1 MRLLFWI
8 ILAIPINNFFL
19 LTTDSISKN
28 GPDNKLIVY
37 TVNYPLQYFTLPI
50 AMVEKSL
57 TSIFIFAKL
66 AKY

>member
-28 GPDNKLIVY
+28 GSDNKLIVY

-50 AMVEKSL
+50 ALVEKSL
-57 TSIFIFAKL
+57 TSIFIFAKIG
-66 AKY
+66 KN